1 MLKKQFACADKKYLS
16 CLIHSKRHS
25 KINFRE
31 RSHIS
36 SYSNAHCYIR
46 KFLRNNNF
54 MPSLTSVHT
63 TIYSFIQ
70 ANFC

>member
-31 RSHIS
+31 RSHIVIFRKL
-36 SYSNAHCYIR
+36 IR
-46 KFLRNNNF
+46 NHNIR
-54 MPSLTSVHT
+54 PSPKAVHT
-63 TIYSFIQ
+63 IFFIYASKFSS
-70 ANFC
+70 